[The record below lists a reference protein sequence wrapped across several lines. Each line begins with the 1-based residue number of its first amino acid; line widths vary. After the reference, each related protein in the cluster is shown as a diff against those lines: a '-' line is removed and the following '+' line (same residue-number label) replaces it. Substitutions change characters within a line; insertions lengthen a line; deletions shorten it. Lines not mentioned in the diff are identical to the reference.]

1 LNVAAFEERSP
12 FSLSFGQQKRVAIAS
27 VLSMQGK
34 ILLLDE
40 PTAGQDYRSYISF
53 MEYLRSLP
61 ELDALLFITHDLD
74 LALRFTQRV
83 LLLQEGNVVAD
94 GPPLEVLADPAL
106 LESCNLRPTSLLHY
120 LLSERN
126 AVA

>member
-1 LNVAAFEERSP
+1 
-12 FSLSFGQQKRVAIAS
+12 

-40 PTAGQDYRSYISF
+40 PTAGQDYKSYIAF
-53 MEYLRSLP
+53 IEYLRELP

-83 LLLQEGNVVAD
+83 ILLREGNVVAD
-94 GPPLEVLADPAL
+94 GAPLEVLDKPDL
-106 LESCNLRPTSLLHY
+106 LVDCNLRSTSLLHHI
-120 LLSERN
+120 LSEQR
-126 AVA
+126 AAG

>member
-1 LNVAAFEERSP
+1 
-12 FSLSFGQQKRVAIAS
+12 
-27 VLSMQGK
+27 MQGR

-53 MEYLRSLP
+53 MEYLRGLP

-83 LLLQEGNVVAD
+83 LLLKDGNLVAD

-106 LESCNLRPTSLLHY
+106 LAACNLRPTSLLQY
-120 LLSERN
+120 LLTTHN